1 MENVIKIT
9 DKIIDKV
16 NEIIKL
22 ALDYEESTGRRLGV
36 TGEIGEVLVCQK
48 LGLSLIA
55 NRNNAGYDALDE
67 SGKIKY
73 QIKTRRTG
81 GTRVGRFSSHDF
93 DYFIFAILDK
103 NYNLN
108 RLYKISFDE
117 IKLLIE
123 ENPKRNPS
131 VTRVVSLATEIKL

>member
-48 LGLSLIA
+48 LGLSLMA

-73 QIKTRRTG
+73 QIKFYIRIDT
-81 GTRVGRFSSHDF
+81 
-93 DYFIFAILDK
+93 
-103 NYNLN
+103 
-108 RLYKISFDE
+108 
-117 IKLLIE
+117 
-123 ENPKRNPS
+123 
-131 VTRVVSLATEIKL
+131 